1 MNKEPTIPK
10 PTTFPSQPP
19 IEKAFLVGVELK
31 RPRPANDAGFH
42 NKFPAD
48 DSLDELAQLA
58 RTAGLQVVGRA
69 VQRIERINPATLIG
83 KGKLNEIIAS
93 RADAPFDVVLFD
105 EELHPNQQREI
116 EQAFGGSDIKVL
128 DRTALILDIFA
139 QHARTKEGA
148 LQVELA
154 QYEYRLPRL
163 TRMWTHLARQAG
175 GAAGRG
181 GTGGVGLRGPGE
193 RQLELDRRE
202 IRARIAHLK
211 KQIEGVRVDR
221 REHRRK
227 RQREGMPVV
236 AIVGYTNA
244 GKSTLLN
251 ALTNAGVLVEDKL
264 FATLDPTTRR
274 VKLPGGSEALF
285 TDTVG
290 FIQKL
295 PTQLVAAF
303 RATLEEITE
312 ADALL
317 HVLDMTHPNARDQAR
332 AVEETLE
339 VIGAGGKP
347 VVLALNKMDKVASV
361 IASGAKQSPN
371 RELEIASQKP
381 LAMTKPW
388 VTQDDF
394 SREGNAVRISALAGQ
409 GLDALLARV
418 ENTLAAEMV
427 EMRAQ
432 IPYSANELAALFHQ
446 RGIIAREEFTEKG
459 TLIEGKIAASL
470 VKRFARYEI

>member
-1 MNKEPTIPK
+1 M
-10 PTTFPSQPP
+10 
-19 IEKAFLVGVELK
+19 
-31 RPRPANDAGFH
+31 
-42 NKFPAD
+42 
-48 DSLDELAQLA
+48 DELAQLA
-58 RTAGLQVVGRA
+58 RTSGVSVVG
-69 VQRIERINPATLIG
+69 QTIQKISRINPATLIG
-83 KGKLNEIIAS
+83 KGKLEEIVGL
-93 RADAPFDVVLFD
+93 RDELVFDMLIFD

-116 EQAFGGSDIKVL
+116 EQAFGGNDIKVL

-202 IRARIAHLK
+202 IRSRISHLK
-211 KQIEGVRVDR
+211 TEIEDVRTHR
-221 REHRRK
+221 REYRRK
-227 RQREGMPVV
+227 RRKEGLPVV

-251 ALTNAGVLVEDKL
+251 SLTENSEGESSRNPVLVANML

-295 PTQLVAAF
+295 PTELVAAF
-303 RATLEEITE
+303 RATLEEIGE
-312 ADALL
+312 ADVLL
-317 HVLDMTHPNARDQAR
+317 HVVDMTHPNAREQMA
-332 AVEETLE
+332 AVEQTLRE
-339 VIGAGGKP
+339 IGAVDKP
-347 VVLALNKMDKVASV
+347 VVLALNKVDEAPV
-361 IASGAKQSPN
+361 GQGN
-371 RELEIASQKP
+371 R
-381 LAMTKPW
+381 W
-388 VTQDDF
+388 VVTQDQIAA
-394 SREGNAVRISALAGQ
+394 GPNAVLISALDGT
-409 GLDALLARV
+409 GLSELLERV
-418 ENTLAAEMV
+418 EQVLGENLV
-427 EMRAQ
+427 ELSVQ
-432 IPYSANELAALFHQ
+432 IPYNAGDLAALFHQ
-446 RGIIAREEFTEKG
+446 RGIVDREEFTEKG
-459 TLIEGKIAASL
+459 TLIEGKIAARL
-470 VKRFARYEI
+470 VPRFEEYAL

>member
-1 MNKEPTIPK
+1 
-10 PTTFPSQPP
+10 
-19 IEKAFLVGVELK
+19 VELK
-31 RPRPANDAGFH
+31 RARGETLHAPSLH
-42 NKFPAD
+42 VE
-48 DSLDELAQLA
+48 DSLDELERLA
-58 RTAGLQVVGRA
+58 ETAGLQVVGRA
-69 VQRIERINPATLIG
+69 VQHVERINPATLIG
-83 KGKLNEIIAS
+83 KGKLQQIIDS
-93 RADAPFDVVLFD
+93 RAETSFDVLIFD
-105 EELHPNQQREI
+105 EELAPNQQREI
-116 EQAFGGSDIKVL
+116 EQAFGGEDIKVL

-202 IRARIAHLK
+202 IRTRITHLK
-211 KQIEGVRVDR
+211 KQIELVRMQR

-312 ADALL
+312 ADVLL
-317 HVLDMTHPNARDQAR
+317 HIIDATHPNMLDQAR
-332 AVEETLE
+332 AVDATLE
-339 VIGAGGKP
+339 EIGAGDKP
-347 VVLALNKMDKVASV
+347 VVIALNKMDK
-361 IASGAKQSPN
+361 AKGMV
-371 RELEIASQKP
+371 QKTGNDVRTP
-381 LAMTKPW
+381 HAPRQFAI
-388 VTQDDF
+388 TQD
-394 SREGNAVRISALAGQ
+394 ELLAHGVRISALKGQ
-409 GLDALLARV
+409 GLDELLVRIEQALAD
-418 ENTLAAEMV
+418 EMV
-427 EMRAQ
+427 ELRVR
-432 IPYSANELAALFHQ
+432 IPFSRNDLVALFHE
-446 RGIIAREEFTEKG
+446 RGIIEREKFLEDG
-459 TLIEGKIAASL
+459 TLIEGRIAARL
-470 VKRFARYEI
+470 VERFEDYQI